1 MVRRGGEN
9 VLPHTAAA
17 GHPPH
22 APGDH
27 TRALPKQA
35 LRVPRPPAWPLAM
48 FPLVGEQN
56 RQLSVCHSPK
66 AVGTQPCVPGKDEFP
81 ENTADKS
88 QDRVLTGGRDGA
100 DTRSARPSAAGLRLF
115 FLLTGDDL
123 VGLRRRA
130 VQYTPCL
137 RPENVPLSLIC
148 CSHSFTCAFIYPSV
162 HPTNQRGRL
171 RGQCP
176 SLSLHVGR
184 RRPGARSATHVPG
197 PGPAHGPRRPCR
209 AKPRRSRTHVRI

>member
-1 MVRRGGEN
+1 MFFPTRPRLGTRLTHREITREPFRSRPFASPAH
-9 VLPHTAAA
+9 LP
-17 GHPPH
+17 G
-22 APGDH
+22 
-27 TRALPKQA
+27 R
-35 LRVPRPPAWPLAM
+35 WPCSRSW
-48 FPLVGEQN
+48 VSRIGSC
-56 RQLSVCHSPK
+56 R
-66 AVGTQPCVPGKDEFP
+66 CVIAQRLWGLNPVFQVKMSFQ
-81 ENTADKS
+81 KIQQMS

-162 HPTNQRGRL
+162 HPTNQRGQL

-209 AKPRRSRTHVRI
+209 AKPRRSRTRVRI